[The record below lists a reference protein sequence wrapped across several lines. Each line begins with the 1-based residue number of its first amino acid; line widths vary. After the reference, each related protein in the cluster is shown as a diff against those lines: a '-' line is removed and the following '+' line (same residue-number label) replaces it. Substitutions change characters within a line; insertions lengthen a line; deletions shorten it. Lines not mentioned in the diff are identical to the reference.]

1 MDNVLDLM
9 QSLILRGGIFFLQVE
24 DYRNSTMID
33 CIMSI
38 SSDTLVLVDS
48 SSKVRTSLETSLCF
62 RWLIVK
68 LYRVLC
74 AVESAQRPTK
84 THYG

>member
-1 MDNVLDLM
+1 
-9 QSLILRGGIFFLQVE
+9 
-24 DYRNSTMID
+24 MID

-68 LYRVLC
+68 LYRVLPQKPIM
-74 AVESAQRPTK
+74 VNNDESANQINRILFHFLPVYYYSPNVIQR
-84 THYG
+84 GM